1 MSVYGPTEVT
11 AVTVHFPY
19 PKGPDH
25 IVIGKPDSNTHVY
38 IVDARMQPVPVGVP
52 GELLLSGPRL
62 GIGERGLP
70 CLLSIRSALLA
81 LACWRARLCLLARE

>member
-11 AVTVHFPY
+11 AVTVHYPY

-25 IVIGKPDSNTHVY
+25 IVIGTPDANTHVY
-38 IVDARMQPVPVGVP
+38 IVDPHMRPVPVGVP

-62 GIGERGLP
+62 GSGEKCMP
-70 CLLSIRSALLA
+70 V
-81 LACWRARLCLLARE
+81 